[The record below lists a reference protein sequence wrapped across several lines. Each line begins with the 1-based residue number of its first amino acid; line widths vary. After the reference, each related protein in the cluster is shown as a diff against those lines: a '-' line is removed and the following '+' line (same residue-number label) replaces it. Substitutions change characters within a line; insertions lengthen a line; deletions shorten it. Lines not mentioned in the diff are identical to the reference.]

1 MRERAPGTG
10 SRLEFQRENLWV
22 GLFVLGALLVFAVV
36 ALVAVQERVFR
47 REYSLNSSFERI
59 EGLRPGSEV
68 RLRGYPVGRVTRI
81 TLQSSPRIRFD
92 VEFTVDDAV
101 QLPAGTRV
109 RMSAS
114 GFASQVLD
122 LITPGDAS
130 DPDAPQT
137 PQPDRPLV
145 LLQPGATLPSIS
157 GASLDSLF
165 SDAVGLM
172 RSLTVTIRNADGLL
186 NERIGPRLE
195 ETLAVISNDVE
206 RLVPLLEATVRQARV
221 VLEQTDAAL
230 TENRPRATRLLDTA
244 TEELRAAGEMVERME
259 EILTQIEERLT
270 PIADNFDATLARAR
284 SLLTRTD
291 AAMNEEEVR
300 EIVDNLKTLTNQARD
315 LIADLRKRPWR
326 LLRRVPG
333 EKRELMEEL
342 EAQREAEAG
351 EEQP

>member
-1 MRERAPGTG
+1 MMERAPGTR

-81 TLQSSPRIRFD
+81 TLQSSPQIRFD

-101 QLPAGTRV
+101 RLPAGTRV
-109 RMSAS
+109 RLSTS

-122 LITPGDAS
+122 LITPGDSS
-130 DPDAPQT
+130 DPDAPQAS
-137 PQPDRPLV
+137 PPYRPPV
-145 LLQPGATLPSIS
+145 LLQPGATLPSTS

-165 SDAVGLM
+165 GDAVGLM

-186 NERIGPRLE
+186 NEKIGPRLE
-195 ETLAVISNDVE
+195 ETLAAISGDVE
-206 RLVPLLEATVRQARV
+206 RLVPLLEETVRQARA

-230 TENRPRATRLLDTA
+230 TENRPRATRLLDLA
-244 TEELRAAGEMVERME
+244 TEELRTAGELVRRMDE
-259 EILTQIEERLT
+259 VLTEIEDRLG
-270 PIADNFDATLARAR
+270 PITENFDAALAQSRSLLARADGA
-284 SLLTRTD
+284 LD
-291 AAMNEEEVR
+291 EEELR
-300 EIVDNLKTLTNQARD
+300 EIIGNLKTLTDQAND
-315 LIADLRKRPWR
+315 LIAELRKRPWR

-333 EKRELMEEL
+333 EKKELMKEL
-342 EAQREAEAG
+342 EAQREVEAG
-351 EEQP
+351 KEPP